1 MNIASS
7 SSSFTRRLLA
17 KTGGFYIILVLFV
30 AQLATSPLG
39 IAVAAQVVATNA
51 ELSATQL
58 SRTALAAGGLML
70 IRNILLLVYAYRVN
84 RAAFSR
90 LGKWSKGI
98 PLESGTEEENQAW
111 RQITSLSWRYIG
123 VSLSALMVFTVPLVL
138 VYLFYVQH
146 GTVDQLIY
154 TLIAAFVAGLSIAI
168 LEVLFIEALL
178 TNARRALLPQGFE
191 GQVAGVTGVR
201 MLTKFQIAFFVLILV
216 SILLVAPIG
225 YHQTT
230 TVLYE
235 EIGSQKVLLDLQ
247 LQSLLVGAFSLL
259 LGLGLSFVLTRTIS
273 QPVRLMINTF
283 SKVEQGD
290 LKQRLDITATDEI
303 GELSVYFNRMLSRLD
318 KFQSELESQVAER
331 TAQLQATIE
340 VGRVA
345 SSILQ
350 PDELIERVVNLISD
364 RFGYYYA
371 AFFLIDSSG
380 RWAELKGATGEAGRT
395 LKIQGHRLEVGGK
408 SMVGTTIST
417 RQARIA
423 LDVGKEPAR
432 FENPLLPETRS
443 EIALPL
449 IVGDRVL
456 GALDVQSK
464 QEAAF
469 YSDDIETLQGM
480 ANQVAIA
487 IENAR
492 LFQETQRNLEEL
504 RVAHRHYLAEAWAET
519 GRESGQYEYV
529 AGNEPADQTPKNET
543 VSVPLVLRDQTI
555 GRLSLEGSQEW
566 TLEER
571 TLIESVATQAALAL
585 ENARL
590 LEESRQLALRE
601 RLAAEIIG
609 KIWSSSNAD
618 IILQTAI
625 KELGRALRADE
636 AIIEIKP
643 N

>member
-1 MNIASS
+1 
-7 SSSFTRRLLA
+7 
-17 KTGGFYIILVLFV
+17 
-30 AQLATSPLG
+30 
-39 IAVAAQVVATNA
+39 
-51 ELSATQL
+51 
-58 SRTALAAGGLML
+58 
-70 IRNILLLVYAYRVN
+70 
-84 RAAFSR
+84 
-90 LGKWSKGI
+90 
-98 PLESGTEEENQAW
+98 
-111 RQITSLSWRYIG
+111 
-123 VSLSALMVFTVPLVL
+123 
-138 VYLFYVQH
+138 
-146 GTVDQLIY
+146 
-154 TLIAAFVAGLSIAI
+154 
-168 LEVLFIEALL
+168 
-178 TNARRALLPQGFE
+178 
-191 GQVAGVTGVR
+191 
-201 MLTKFQIAFFVLILV
+201 
-216 SILLVAPIG
+216 
-225 YHQTT
+225 
-230 TVLYE
+230 
-235 EIGSQKVLLDLQ
+235 
-247 LQSLLVGAFSLL
+247 
-259 LGLGLSFVLTRTIS
+259 
-273 QPVRLMINTF
+273 
-283 SKVEQGD
+283 
-290 LKQRLDITATDEI
+290 
-303 GELSVYFNRMLSRLD
+303 
-318 KFQSELESQVAER
+318 
-331 TAQLQATIE
+331 
-340 VGRVA
+340 
-345 SSILQ
+345 
-350 PDELIERVVNLISD
+350 VNLISD

-395 LKIQGHRLEVGGK
+395 LKIQGHRLEVGGQ

-529 AGNEPADQTPKNET
+529 AGNEPADQTQKNET

-555 GRLSLEGSQEW
+555 GRLSLEGGQEW
-566 TLEER
+566 TPEER

-643 N
+643 E